1 MKTLTFG
8 SLFSGIGGIDLGF
21 ERAGMECIWQCEIEP
36 YCRKVLAKHW
46 PQVTCHD
53 DVRTIDS
60 SFVRPDVLCGGF
72 PCQPHSLAGKRQA
85 DKDPRDLWPECD
97 RLVDLFR
104 PDWCVFENVPGIR
117 TTIAD
122 QVIEDLEAKHYTV
135 WPLVVGADD
144 IGASHQRKRVWFVA
158 HSSGERAGDHSVAN
172 RGCGRSTAE
181 SLEPASLRQGD
192 GSRGTGRSD
201 ASSRDR
207 EGMADPRSTR
217 LERDGSRSIGTEP
230 QLTMP
235 ASRDR
240 HRFPARP
247 GRPQF
252 EWEAPR
258 LVKTESRVGEP
269 VDGLSRRMARR
280 RVAGLKALGNAVV
293 PQVAE
298 LIARAI
304 VAWEGGAL

>member
-21 ERAGMECIWQCEIEP
+21 ERAGMKCIWQCEIEP

-122 QVIEDLEAKHYTV
+122 RVIEDLEAKHYTV

-158 HSSGERAGDHSVAN
+158 HSSGERAGDHGIAN
-172 RGCGRSTAE
+172 RGCGRPAAE

-207 EGMADPRSTR
+207 EGMADPR
-217 LERDGSRSIGTEP
+217 
-230 QLTMP
+230 
-235 ASRDR
+235 

-258 LVKTESRVGEP
+258 LVKTESRLGEP